1 MLHFYS
7 CRLNDAL
14 SERNHAAGL
23 VASFFQRFIMIPDAS
38 SGLKWNVLPCAVST
52 NIGLKYFYRMKIF
65 SSQQIR
71 NWDQATISRRYRGSI
86 ELMEHAAGE
95 VARYLLENEPALSYV
110 VVCGTGNNGGDGL
123 VIARK
128 LHEEGKS
135 VEVFIAGASDTGT
148 DDFKS
153 NLQRLMNSDIEI
165 HFIPEDLEGF
175 SFPGAD
181 RIIDCILGTG
191 TNRAADGYLGAVI
204 RCLNNSAIPVIS
216 VDLPSGMLPD
226 LLEPQQGEVVHAWE
240 TITFESP
247 KLAMLIPE
255 NEIFVGQMTV
265 LPIGLDPDFADHQ
278 SADYFFFDDYDAAS
292 VLKKRSR
299 SAYKNQFGHLQVIAG
314 SRGKM
319 GAAVLCS
326 HAAMSAGSG
335 LVTASVPACGMDILQ
350 IAVPEV
356 MCISDD
362 DANYLHTTEILE
374 KCNAAAIGPGIGTF
388 PETVIM
394 MRKLMRTIHVPA
406 VFDADALN
414 IIAEKRLIGELKPGS
429 VITPHIGEFDRLF
442 GLHHNTFERIRTMR
456 EIASV
461 NQIVVVL
468 KGANSMVADP
478 NGVLSFN
485 SSGNPGMAT
494 AGSGDV
500 LTGII
505 GSLLVQGYDPAIAAR
520 LGVYVHGLAGDVA
533 REENS
538 SSAMMA
544 RDIIQCLGD
553 AFLHIE
559 NLRDLTL

>member
-1 MLHFYS
+1 
-7 CRLNDAL
+7 
-14 SERNHAAGL
+14 
-23 VASFFQRFIMIPDAS
+23 
-38 SGLKWNVLPCAVST
+38 
-52 NIGLKYFYRMKIF
+52 MKIF

-71 NWDQATISRRYRGSI
+71 DWDQATISRHYGGSI

-95 VARYLLENEPALSYV
+95 VARYLLEYEPALSFV
-110 VVCGTGNNGGDGL
+110 IVCGTGNNGGDGL

-128 LHEEGKS
+128 LHEEGRS

-191 TNRAADGYLGAVI
+191 TNRVADGYLGAVI
-204 RCLNNSAIPVIS
+204 RCINDSGIPAIS
-216 VDLPSGMLPD
+216 VDLPSGLLPD
-226 LLEPQQGEVVHAWE
+226 LLEPQQGEVVRAAE

-255 NEIFVGQMTV
+255 NEIFVGNMTV
-265 LPIGLDPDFADHQ
+265 LPIGLDREFADHQ

-292 VLKKRSR
+292 VLKRRSR

-326 HAAMSAGSG
+326 HAAMAAGAG
-335 LVTASVPACGMDILQ
+335 LVTASVPACGVNILQ

-362 DANYLHTTEILE
+362 DTNYLHTTEILE
-374 KCNAAAIGPGIGTF
+374 KCNAVAIGPGIGTF

-394 MRKLMRTIHVPA
+394 MRRLMRTLHAPA

-414 IIAEKRLIGELKPGS
+414 IIAEKRLIGELNPGT

-442 GLHHNTFERIRTMR
+442 GQHGNTFDRIRTMK
-456 EIASV
+456 EIASA
-461 NQIVVVL
+461 NQIVIVL
-468 KGANSMVADP
+468 KGSNTLVADP
-478 NGVLSFN
+478 GGGLSFN

-505 GSLLVQGYDPAIAAR
+505 GSLLGQGYAPEVAAR

-533 REENS
+533 REES
-538 SSAMMA
+538 SSTSMMA
-544 RDIIQCLGD
+544 RDIIQGLGD

-559 NLRDLTL
+559 NLRDLTTNGRD